1 LCYTKKNNLFICL
14 AFQIKIYYC
23 ISKVVPTSHLTE
35 LKVLWIFELQMAEL
49 GRACTRDNPLLRP
62 SMRSIVVS
70 LMTLS
75 SPTEDCDD
83 DTSYE
88 NQTII
93 NLLSVRWRFS
103 ISNWMVFVK
112 TLITTKVCTLYIKHC
127 TWGVFWPMKYK
138 HFWDQVCPIVGH
150 ASMSDTNTIL
160 TTHIITLNYVIF
172 SNYYRCQWIR
182 VS

>member
-1 LCYTKKNNLFICL
+1 
-14 AFQIKIYYC
+14 
-23 ISKVVPTSHLTE
+23 
-35 LKVLWIFELQMAEL
+35 MAEL

-103 ISNWMVFVK
+103 TSNWMYFVYK
-112 TLITTKVCTLYIKHC
+112 TLHLGVFLPMKHRHSSDKVC
-127 TWGVFWPMKYK
+127 PS
-138 HFWDQVCPIVGH
+138 VGL
-150 ASMSDTNTIL
+150 ASVSDTNTIR
-160 TTHIITLNYVIF
+160 TTHIIILNYVIF
-172 SNYYRCQWIR
+172 LNYYWCRRVR